1 VGILISLFLCVLLIS
16 LFLCVLLISLFLC
29 GSLTQPCQPINH
41 TVSLEKEG
49 CPNVP
54 SHSNPYLRFSTV
66 YLHVCTYRDV
76 PYETIRLPDCPPW
89 VDPCVTYPVALS
101 CDCTCSQTSDCTI
114 ESLQPDF

>member
-1 VGILISLFLCVLLIS
+1 MFVFTPCVTLCRFICRTALLYLGQVAIVNENLFSTCL
-16 LFLCVLLISLFLC
+16 
-29 GSLTQPCQPINH
+29 P
-41 TVSLEKEG
+41 G

-54 SHSNPYLRFSTV
+54 SHSNPYLSRFSTV

>member
-1 VGILISLFLCVLLIS
+1 SILL
-16 LFLCVLLISLFLC
+16 
-29 GSLTQPCQPINH
+29 PCQPINH

-54 SHSNPYLRFSTV
+54 SHSNPYLSRFSTV

>member
-1 VGILISLFLCVLLIS
+1 SPVPVRSPDLPVHVRSPDLPVPVRSPDLP
-16 LFLCVLLISLFLC
+16 
-29 GSLTQPCQPINH
+29 PCQPINH

-54 SHSNPYLRFSTV
+54 ISSECATQSRFSTV